1 MRYTDK
7 NLVSTYVK
15 TSSSQSGHLLYPGL
29 FVVHI
34 SVKLVQSVGLVQLLM
49 TICGHVFYS
58 EQKKYIN
65 R

>member
-1 MRYTDK
+1 MKHTGK

-15 TSSSQSGHLLYPGL
+15 TGSSQSGHLLDPGL

-34 SVKLVQSVGLVQLLM
+34 PVKLVQSVGLVQLLM
-49 TICGHVFYS
+49 AICGHVFYS